1 MAPEYYVSYDAEG
14 KAVVNWDALGDGA
27 SFRIP
32 MVVDN
37 TAPEVKDASLS
48 FTRNAKEVTASDNQ

>member
-14 KAVVNWDALGDGA
+14 KAVVNWDALGEGA

-32 MVVDN
+32 MVVDKHGSCGEGHLSELH
-37 TAPEVKDASLS
+37 PE
-48 FTRNAKEVTASDNQ
+48 RH